1 MKSRRTVGVL
11 GAVLAAGLLAP
22 NASDATA
29 VPRVVFAEE
38 FGFIT

>member
-1 MKSRRTVGVL
+1 MNSVRTVGVL
-11 GAVLAAGLLAP
+11 GAVLAAGLLAQMG
-22 NASDATA
+22 SVATE